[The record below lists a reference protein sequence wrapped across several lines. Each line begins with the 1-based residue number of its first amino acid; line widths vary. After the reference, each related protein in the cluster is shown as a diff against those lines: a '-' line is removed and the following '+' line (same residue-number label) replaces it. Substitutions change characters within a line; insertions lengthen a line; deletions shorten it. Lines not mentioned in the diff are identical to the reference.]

1 MKPDERRLLAEVG
14 RRAVAGE
21 AAAARD
27 VAAEMGIGPK
37 RCLLL
42 CQGWWA
48 KNWLARVPDAPRGD
62 DFVTGRLTE
71 AGLKAAAESA
81 GVD

>member
-1 MKPDERRLLAEVG
+1 MKPDERRLLEELR
-14 RRAVAGE
+14 RRAGGGVPQSP
-21 AAAARD
+21 RD
-27 VAAEMGIGPK
+27 VAAELGVSPK

-48 KNWLARVPDAPRGD
+48 KRWLERSPDAGRGE

-71 AGLKAAAESA
+71 AGMTAALDGE
-81 GVD
+81 